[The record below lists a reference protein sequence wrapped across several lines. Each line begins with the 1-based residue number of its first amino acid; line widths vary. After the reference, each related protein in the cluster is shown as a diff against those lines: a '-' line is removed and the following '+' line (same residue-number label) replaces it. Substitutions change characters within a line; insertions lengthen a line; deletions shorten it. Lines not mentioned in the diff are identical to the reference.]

1 MRLQFNPDEVKSAF
15 DTIINQVGDNKTLIA
30 AVNTIN
36 TIFNDIENQ
45 IIYDVPNQKTTLAS
59 QDIAKYQAEEKWIQ
73 LLIKFKKSGEHPDKH
88 TYQEFPRES
97 KSFLR

>member
-1 MRLQFNPDEVKSAF
+1 M
-15 DTIINQVGDNKTLIA
+15 IA

-45 IIYDVPNQKTTLAS
+45 IIYDVGNQKTNLAS
-59 QDIAKYQAEEKWIQ
+59 EDIAKYQAEEKWIQ
-73 LLIKFKKSGEHPDKH
+73 LVIKFKKSGEYPNKY

-97 KSFLR
+97 KTFLR